1 MAIVGT
7 LPVQLANGTL
17 ADATQVMS
25 DFNYISAQ
33 VNTNAAGLVQANNF
47 IGAQTIAGDIIVT
60 VSAAQTLTNK
70 TISASGN
77 LGTTGTGTVD
87 LSVSANITG
96 VAGIAIGVNNSAST
110 NGYGIVAGAAYLAVA
125 AGTLNAPLVFGT
137 TNTERMRIDTAGK
150 VGIGKTPIVPL
161 DVSSVSGGAFT
172 GTTLLGFEYQESG
185 SGNGKGIGLGYDTA
199 AQLGTIVALSG
210 GPSSGLSFVG
220 YNAGWAE
227 RMRLDSAGNL
237 GIGAGATTSRLSV
250 GVITDTTNIAQVNCR
265 NAGLPIFS
273 ANASGAEAFQMMVN
287 NSGGA
292 NIGLPTGT
300 CGFGN
305 ITGFPIV
312 FALSGTE
319 RMRITNAGTIQ
330 DGAGLELG
338 YKGLPNTISNNYV
351 DRGKACALTAGT
363 TVNTGVFNAG
373 DTIVYYNDS
382 AAAITITQGA
392 SVTLRL
398 AGTTLTGNRTMAPRA
413 FATLWYKSTSEVIMT
428 GAGVS

>member
-25 DFNYISAQ
+25 DFNYVVTQ
-33 VNTNAAGLVQANNF
+33 VNANAAGVAQANNF
-47 IGAQTIAGDIIVT
+47 IGVQTIAGDTIVT
-60 VSAAQTLTNK
+60 ATTVQTLTNK

-77 LGTTGTGTVD
+77 LGTTGTGVVD

-110 NGYGIVAGAAYLAVA
+110 NVYGIVAGAAYLAVA

-137 TNTERMRIDTAGK
+137 TNTERMRI
-150 VGIGKTPIVPL
+150 
-161 DVSSVSGGAFT
+161 
-172 GTTLLGFEYQESG
+172 
-185 SGNGKGIGLGYDTA
+185 
-199 AQLGTIVALSG
+199 
-210 GPSSGLSFVG
+210 
-220 YNAGWAE
+220 
-227 RMRLDSAGNL
+227 
-237 GIGAGATTSRLSV
+237 
-250 GVITDTTNIAQVNCR
+250 
-265 NAGLPIFS
+265 
-273 ANASGAEAFQMMVN
+273 
-287 NSGGA
+287 
-292 NIGLPTGT
+292 
-300 CGFGN
+300 
-305 ITGFPIV
+305 
-312 FALSGTE
+312 
-319 RMRITNAGTIQ
+319 TNAGTIQ

-338 YKGLPNTISNNYV
+338 YKGLPNTIANNYV

-398 AGTTLTGNRTMAPRA
+398 AGTTTTGNRTMAPRA
-413 FATLWYKSTSEVIMT
+413 ICTLWYKSTGEVIIS
-428 GAGVS
+428 GAGLS